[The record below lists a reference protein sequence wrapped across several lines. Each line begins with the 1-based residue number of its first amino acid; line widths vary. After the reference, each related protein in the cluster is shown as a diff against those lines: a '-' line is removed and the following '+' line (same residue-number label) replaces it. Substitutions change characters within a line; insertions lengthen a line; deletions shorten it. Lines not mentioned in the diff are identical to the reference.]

1 MLSVQFGSAWR
12 RAVPDDRAARPSGWS
27 AVAARNQQ
35 AAAPWGPASA
45 QAQDWAGAWDQVGAL
60 DGASAA
66 RWAAGQGRD
75 SAAQAAWDTVPARDS
90 RVWLAWDRSIRAQDV
105 RLRLLYNPR
114 PAARDQLLGLDHQS
128 CDQYGARR
136 NPQQLLE
143 ASLYVPGAAPL
154 AFRFGGALYAPA
166 TEPLAFFDFRY
177 RPPVQA
183 IQPVDVTVGAR
194 LQSARVIERRLAL
207 PWGWG
212 RPIDPRPTSIEY
224 PDYPGPVIVIDPPAE
239 PEILETYM
247 IANTVSLVVLPERT
261 PLNATSIRVSL
272 DIDSFSWAVSADLAD
287 SASLDLV
294 RPSAGQRRSV
304 ELNINGWVFVFIV
317 ERYGRQGTFP
327 AWRYSFS
334 GASRTQLLGDPY
346 APRRSAVN
354 VAPINARQAAEAQ
367 LENTGFTLA
376 WDSVNNNPPDWT
388 LPPGALSYQDQT
400 PVQVI
405 ARIAEAVGGVVR
417 PSRDSDSL
425 TVLSRYREAVWY
437 WDQAVMDCILPL
449 DIVSEVGGEYAP
461 QPQWNSCYV
470 SGTHQGVA
478 VDVRRAGTAGEL
490 PAPDVYDDLMTDTQ
504 AGRHRGICE
513 LSKGGEQELVSLSLP
528 LFPVGG
534 SAPGLVLPA
543 MLCEVRGD
551 EGGWRGL
558 CLGVEIAAEGV
569 GASRVT
575 QTVRLERHMEVI

>member
-1 MLSVQFGSAWR
+1 MG
-12 RAVPDDRAARPSGWS
+12 
-27 AVAARNQQ
+27 
-35 AAAPWGPASA
+35 
-45 QAQDWAGAWDQVGAL
+45 
-60 DGASAA
+60 
-66 RWAAGQGRD
+66 
-75 SAAQAAWDTVPARDS
+75 
-90 RVWLAWDRSIRAQDV
+90 
-105 RLRLLYNPR
+105 
-114 PAARDQLLGLDHQS
+114 QS
-128 CDQYGARR
+128 CR
-136 NPQQLLE
+136 
-143 ASLYVPGAAPL
+143 
-154 AFRFGGALYAPA
+154 
-166 TEPLAFFDFRY
+166 
-177 RPPVQA
+177 
-183 IQPVDVTVGAR
+183 
-194 LQSARVIERRLAL
+194 RRLATSWL
-207 PWGWG
+207 AYLCTVLSDARPAWGYE
-212 RPIDPRPTSIEY
+212 IDAHAVSDARKVLRKLGAISRSRERDRRPT
-224 PDYPGPVIVIDPPAE
+224 AE
-239 PEILETYM
+239 ELDKLLAHFFDTLRWKPSAINM
-247 IANTVSLVVLPERT
+247 PKVVGF
-261 PLNATSIRVSL
+261 AIRVSL

-294 RPSAGQRRSV
+294 RPSTGQRRSV

-317 ERYGRQGTFP
+317 ERYGRQGSFP

-334 GASRTQLLGDPY
+334 GASRTQLLGAPY

-551 EGGWRGL
+551 EGG
-558 CLGVEIAAEGV
+558 
-569 GASRVT
+569 
-575 QTVRLERHMEVI
+575 